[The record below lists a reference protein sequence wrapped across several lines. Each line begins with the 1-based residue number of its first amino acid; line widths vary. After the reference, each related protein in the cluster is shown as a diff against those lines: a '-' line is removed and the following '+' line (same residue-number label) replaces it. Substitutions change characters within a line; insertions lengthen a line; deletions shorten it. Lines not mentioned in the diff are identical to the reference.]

1 MNEVRDYKNALTAP
15 EVREGPNGARMIT
28 GYGIVFNSD
37 SENLG
42 GFIEQVDPGAVS
54 KTLSEADIRA
64 IGNHNTDWLLGRRKS
79 GTARFMADGKGVR
92 YEIDV
97 NANDPD
103 GQRALAKVERGDW
116 DGSSFCFE
124 TVQEAWDWDA
134 QPARRRLLE
143 IKLIEMGPV
152 TFPAYPDSTAASRAL
167 HKVAARLGHPVER
180 MVDAL
185 KSGDQRELRSL
196 IDSHQVE
203 DVMEDTETR
212 VGKKISA
219 ETMAKLRDIQDQLT
233 RLMGE
238 AEPDEPDAD
247 VDDGMMRALTTGS
260 FTGEEP
266 LEEGEPETPEDKP
279 ADLAQ
284 YRAIVALRRAAAAEI
299 HAA

>member
-15 EVREGPNGARMIT
+15 EVRDSPNGGRMIT
-28 GYGIVFNSD
+28 GYGVVFNSD

-42 GFIEQVDPGAVS
+42 GFIEQVDPGAVL
-54 KTLSEADIRA
+54 KTLAEADIRA

-79 GTARFMADGKGVR
+79 GTARFAADARGVR

-97 NANDPD
+97 NPNDPD

-152 TFPAYPDSTAASRAL
+152 TFPAYPDSTAAARAL
-167 HKVAARLGHPVER
+167 NKVAAKLGHKPER
-180 MVDAL
+180 MAEAL
-185 KSGDQRELRSL
+185 KAGEIRSL
-196 IDSHQVE
+196 IDTNDITEEVPVDE
-203 DVMEDTETR
+203 TITETR
-212 VGKKISA
+212 VGKKLSA
-219 ETMAKLRDIQDQLT
+219 QSLAAIQRAVEELT

-247 VDDGMMRALTTGS
+247 MDDGMMRVITKGS
-260 FTGEEP
+260 FTGEEA
-266 LEEGEPETPEDKP
+266 EDEQETPEEKTASLD
-279 ADLAQ
+279 Q
-284 YRAIVALRRAAAAEI
+284 YRALIALRKASRVELDAA
-299 HAA
+299 